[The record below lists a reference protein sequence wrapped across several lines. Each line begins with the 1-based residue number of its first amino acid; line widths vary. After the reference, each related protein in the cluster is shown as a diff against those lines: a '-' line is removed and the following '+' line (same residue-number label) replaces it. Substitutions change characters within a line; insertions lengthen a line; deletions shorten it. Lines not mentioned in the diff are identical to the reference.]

1 MSTAT
6 TATTT
11 SHDTSQNQSPRSTTQ
26 PNNTPVTQTTP
37 NAAQRLRTMMAA
49 VKLAFTWL
57 GVRKTLAPEQRTTA
71 ARAFHAD
78 RELLSASKLILDLKH
93 PSYRAVAAVR
103 SEASG
108 YWRTVTLPFPEAGIR
123 LLPQN
128 SLGMFATTMQTYRE
142 RLQEAARELAAQY
155 DAMKSEAERRLGTL
169 FNASDYPSTL
179 DGLFD
184 LEVSYP
190 TIEPPQYLVAL
201 NPEVFQAEQAR
212 VRERFESAVELA
224 EQAFATELQ
233 RLTAHLAERLTG
245 LHDGQ
250 PKVFRDSAVEN
261 LREFFER
268 FRRLNIRSSPDLD
281 MLVEE
286 AQQVITGIEPQQLR
300 DSVRLRQMVARDFE
314 QIQASVGEMLVD
326 RPRRNILRRGN
337 VGGEV

>member
-6 TATTT
+6 TTEPTT
-11 SHDTSQNQSPRSTTQ
+11 SPHTTSRPTTHPTTQ
-26 PNNTPVTQTTP
+26 TSP
-37 NAAQRLRTMMAA
+37 NAAQGLRTTMAA

-71 ARAFHAD
+71 ARAFQAD
-78 RELLSASKLILDLKH
+78 RELLSASKLILDTKN
-93 PSYRAVAAVR
+93 PAYRAVAAVR
-103 SEASG
+103 SEASS

-128 SLGMFATTMQTYRE
+128 SLGLFANTMQTYRE

-155 DAMKSEAERRLGTL
+155 DTIKSEAQRRLGSL
-169 FNASDYPSTL
+169 YNASDYPTTL

-184 LEVSYP
+184 MEWSVVP
-190 TIEPPQYLVAL
+190 IEPPQYLVAL
-201 NPEVFQAEQAR
+201 NPEVFRQEQAR

-268 FRRLNIRSSPDLD
+268 FRRLNIRSNPELD
-281 MLVEE
+281 ALVEQ
-286 AQQVITGIEPQQLR
+286 AQQTINGVEPQTLR
-300 DSVRLRQMVARDFE
+300 DSNRLRQMVARDFE
-314 QIQASVGEMLVD
+314 QIQAGVGELLVD
-326 RPRRNILRRGN
+326 RPRRNILRRSS
-337 VGGEV
+337 GGAA